1 MTKET
6 NRRILL
12 KARPVGLPKSSD
24 YEMVEEPIPTPG
36 PGQILIRN
44 HFISLDPAIRGW
56 MDESE
61 DSYLPPIKLGEAV
74 MAVTVG
80 EVVKSESPAFETG
93 DMVMGI
99 HGWEEYSLSQGEGYS
114 SKIAADT
121 GVSPSLFLGVMGST
135 GLTAYFGLLDVGQ
148 PKEGDVV
155 LVSGAA
161 GAVGSIVGQIAKIKG
176 CKAYGIAG
184 SEEKISWITEELGF
198 DGAINYKTCGDLT
211 EAIRDMCPDG
221 VDVYFDNVGG
231 KVLDAALMNLR
242 ERARIVMCGA
252 ISTYN
257 VEEPVPGPYNLWQL
271 LVKSA
276 RIEGFL
282 IRNYA
287 DRFPEG
293 AMQMA
298 EWIAA
303 GKIRYREE
311 VISGLENAPEAFLRL
326 FTGEHEGK
334 MVIRV

>member
-1 MTKET
+1 MTVEK

-12 KARPVGLPKSSD
+12 RSRPVGLPKSSD
-24 YEMVEEPIPTPG
+24 YEMVEEEVPEPG
-36 PGQILIRN
+36 PGQIVIRN
-44 HFISLDPAIRGW
+44 KFISLDPAIRGW

-74 MAVTVG
+74 KAVTVG
-80 EVVKSESPAFETG
+80 EVVKTANPAYAEG
-93 DMVMGI
+93 DLVMGI
-99 HGWEEYSLSQGEGYS
+99 HGWEDYSVSQGES
-114 SKIAADT
+114 QSTKIAADT
-121 GVSPSLFLGVMGST
+121 GVSPSLFLGVLGST
-135 GLTAYFGLLDVGQ
+135 GLTAYFGLLDVGR
-148 PKEGDVV
+148 PNAGEVV

-184 SEEKISWITEELGF
+184 SKKKIRWITEELGF
-198 DGAINYKTCGDLT
+198 DGAINYKTCGDMT
-211 EAIRDMCPDG
+211 EAIRAMCPDG
-221 VDVYFDNVGG
+221 VDIYFDNVGG
-231 KVLDAALMNLR
+231 EILDAALMNLR

-257 VEEPVPGPYNLWQL
+257 VKEPQPGPYNLWQL

-293 AMQMA
+293 AVQMA
-298 EWIAA
+298 EWINQ
-303 GKIRYREE
+303 GRIKYKEE
-311 VISGLENAPEAFLRL
+311 IIDGLENAPDAFLKL
-326 FTGEHEGK
+326 FTGENEGK
-334 MVIRV
+334 LVIRP